1 MGEGVEKQDKKGQHY
16 VRLKGQDPEQ
26 LEKLANQLKP
36 TFLNIPGVI
45 ALKQRQDETPNELA
59 LIVDRDR
66 ANSIGV
72 NPTTLA
78 GMVGYAL
85 RGSTLP
91 RFNSDGR
98 QIPVRLRYS
107 EENRAE
113 LADLNNFR
121 VPTEDGR
128 FSSIGTLTHP
138 AMLNSP
144 RYIRR
149 TDKSVSHTFGL
160 ELESGK
166 EEETRKAIK
175 SLQDSID
182 LPEGISFSEIRQRFD
197 IKEIFNGIFAL
208 MLAITFIYLL
218 MAFLFE
224 SVIMPI
230 SIVLSIPLAAIGSVW
245 IHLIA
250 GKEMDFLGIVGCV
263 LLVGVVVNNGIVLID
278 YANRLRQ
285 TGMDRTKALLL
296 ASNHRFRPIAI
307 TALTTIIGMIPL
319 TLSKSSDMGMNYNSF
334 CLTLIGGMISGTLLT
349 LLVVPVFY
357 TLLDDAQLAVRNTLA
372 GVMHPHANPSAVK

>member
-1 MGEGVEKQDKKGQHY
+1 MQQCRVSFNGCAS
-16 VRLKGQDPEQ
+16 RSNRPL
-26 LEKLANQLKP
+26 
-36 TFLNIPGVI
+36 
-45 ALKQRQDETPNELA
+45 

-98 QIPVRLRYS
+98 QIPVRVRYS

-113 LADLNNFR
+113 LADLNNFL
-121 VPTEDGR
+121 VPTEDGQL
-128 FSSIGTLTHP
+128 SSIGTLTRP
-138 AMLNSP
+138 AMRNSP

-182 LPEGISFSEIRQRFD
+182 LPEGISFGEIRERFD

-230 SIVLSIPLAAIGSVW
+230 
-245 IHLIA
+245 
-250 GKEMDFLGIVGCV
+250 
-263 LLVGVVVNNGIVLID
+263 
-278 YANRLRQ
+278 
-285 TGMDRTKALLL
+285 
-296 ASNHRFRPIAI
+296 
-307 TALTTIIGMIPL
+307 
-319 TLSKSSDMGMNYNSF
+319 
-334 CLTLIGGMISGTLLT
+334 
-349 LLVVPVFY
+349 
-357 TLLDDAQLAVRNTLA
+357 
-372 GVMHPHANPSAVK
+372 

>member
-1 MGEGVEKQDKKGQHY
+1 
-16 VRLKGQDPEQ
+16 
-26 LEKLANQLKP
+26 
-36 TFLNIPGVI
+36 
-45 ALKQRQDETPNELA
+45 
-59 LIVDRDR
+59 
-66 ANSIGV
+66 
-72 NPTTLA
+72 
-78 GMVGYAL
+78 
-85 RGSTLP
+85 
-91 RFNSDGR
+91 
-98 QIPVRLRYS
+98 
-107 EENRAE
+107 
-113 LADLNNFR
+113 
-121 VPTEDGR
+121 
-128 FSSIGTLTHP
+128 
-138 AMLNSP
+138 
-144 RYIRR
+144 
-149 TDKSVSHTFGL
+149 
-160 ELESGK
+160 
-166 EEETRKAIK
+166 
-175 SLQDSID
+175 
-182 LPEGISFSEIRQRFD
+182 
-197 IKEIFNGIFAL
+197 

-334 CLTLIGGMISGTLLT
+334 GLTLIGGMISGTLLT

-357 TLLDDAQLAVRNTLA
+357 TLLDDAQLAIQNTLA
-372 GVMHPHANPSAVK
+372 SVFRPQAKPATAK

>member
-1 MGEGVEKQDKKGQHY
+1 MGEGGEKQDKKGQHY
-16 VRLKGQDPEQ
+16 IRLKGQDPEQ
-26 LEKLANQLKP
+26 LEELSNQLKP

-59 LIVDRDR
+59 LIIDRDR

-121 VPTEDGR
+121 VPTEDGQ
-128 FSSIGTLTHP
+128 FSSIGTLTRP

-182 LPEGISFSEIRQRFD
+182 LPEGISFSEIKERFD

-334 CLTLIGGMISGTLLT
+334 GLTLIGGMISGTLLT

-357 TLLDDAQLAVRNTLA
+357 TLLDDAQLAIQNTLA
-372 GVMHPHANPSAVK
+372 SVFRPQAKPATAK